1 MTTASHP
8 TTITGVPVDGSE
20 AAEVADFRA
29 TQRARYERFHESIDR
44 SAAGGFVTFMNLGY
58 EPLAG
63 EPDVSGRWVSL
74 FGRRVRRAE
83 QRLVAELIGDGALV
97 GPALDVGCGRGG
109 TLQLLNRVAPDVS
122 VVGVDLS
129 PGALGRARSFSPV
142 VLADAEQ
149 LPVASGSCATAI
161 CIEMSLS
168 AAWPNRVVA
177 EIARALAP
185 GGWLYLA
192 DVAFVSDDP
201 TAELLD
207 LLGFEAVCT
216 RSIRENVMAS
226 CVRRAQRLAAGAPA
240 VDPAA
245 TAVDPEFAFAPGSA
259 AFRGFEVSALDYRLV
274 TARRVGPRL
283 SSQEASS
290 IAARFDPFARRHQRR
305 VLGIDASLRLPT
317 G

>member
-8 TTITGVPVDGSE
+8 TTTIGVPDDGSE

-63 EPDVSGRWVSL
+63 EPDVSDRWVSV

-129 PGALGRARSFSPV
+129 PGALGRVQGLR
-142 VLADAEQ
+142 
-149 LPVASGSCATAI
+149 
-161 CIEMSLS
+161 
-168 AAWPNRVVA
+168 
-177 EIARALAP
+177 
-185 GGWLYLA
+185 GG
-192 DVAFVSDDP
+192 
-201 TAELLD
+201 
-207 LLGFEAVCT
+207 C
-216 RSIRENVMAS
+216 R
-226 CVRRAQRLAAGAPA
+226 
-240 VDPAA
+240 
-245 TAVDPEFAFAPGSA
+245 
-259 AFRGFEVSALDYRLV
+259 
-274 TARRVGPRL
+274 
-283 SSQEASS
+283 
-290 IAARFDPFARRHQRR
+290 
-305 VLGIDASLRLPT
+305 RLPT
-317 G
+317 GYSPPCGSTALVAGGVVDCGAFRPVRSTTSTPGVGDRRVAARAHGVIVAASAPRSERVT

>member
-8 TTITGVPVDGSE
+8 TTTIGVPDDGSE

-201 TAELLD
+201 TTELLD
-207 LLGFEAVCT
+207 LLGFEAVST

-259 AFRGFEVSALDYRLV
+259 AFRGFEVGAVDYRLV
-274 TARRVGPRL
+274 TARRAGPRL